1 MKYLFVAVLLLT
13 FVCIYLAVL
22 LLMNHR
28 KEDELAALIEK
39 YLTDGKKIE
48 YSVRSDR
55 FSRLYNDICDM
66 CDTLEV
72 QKQNNQRDNIKNAQF
87 VADISHQLKTPLS
100 GIKLYA
106 EMKQA
111 EAPTENGEKELQ
123 LIAKMENLIYR
134 LLRLEKIK
142 TDSYVMDFRFFDVSE
157 IANEVIDEFRPLFPE
172 KQYSV
177 IGNSKL
183 RLDKAWFS
191 EGIGN
196 LVKNASEHTAEN
208 GRVEIL
214 IEDSEKSTTVTVS
227 DNGGGI
233 PENEIPELFER
244 FHRIQNAKPNST
256 GLGLAITSAIVE
268 KHHGTIYAE
277 NKNGGLN
284 IIMCFPH
291 IDGMEKL

>member
-106 EMKQA
+106 EMKQS
-111 EAPTENGEKELQ
+111 EAPTENGKKELQ

-157 IANEVIDEFRPLFPE
+157 IAKEVVDEFRPLFPE
-172 KQYSV
+172 KQYTV
-177 IGNSKL
+177 IGNSML
-183 RLDKAWFS
+183 RLDKSWFS
-191 EGIGN
+191 EGVGN
-196 LVKNASEHTAEN
+196 LVKNASEHTAAN

-256 GLGLAITSAIVE
+256 GLGLAITSAIIE
-268 KHHGTIYAE
+268 KHHGTIFAE

-291 IDGMEKL
+291 IDGYVTI